1 MVYDYNFGAYEIRDP
16 EDLEFFREVQAQSVE
31 KKCEGC
37 GRKVSILPEHAYC
50 NRCANLIEQRFDL
63 EL

>member
-1 MVYDYNFGAYEIRDP
+1 MVYDDNFGAYEIRDP
-16 EDLEFFREVQAQSVE
+16 EDLEFFREVQAPSVE

-50 NRCANLIEQRFDL
+50 NRCADLIEQGFDL